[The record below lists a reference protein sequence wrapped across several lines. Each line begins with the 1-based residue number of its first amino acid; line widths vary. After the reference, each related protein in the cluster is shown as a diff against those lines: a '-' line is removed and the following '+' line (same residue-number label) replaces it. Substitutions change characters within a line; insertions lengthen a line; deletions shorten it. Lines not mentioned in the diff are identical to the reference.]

1 MAIFVTFV
9 DKLGYTP
16 SALQA
21 ILCVEGILSFK
32 INVLG

>member
-16 SALQA
+16 SALYA
-21 ILCVEGILSFK
+21 MPCADGILSFK